1 MSLRLLSLR
10 HVNLGYHGIPT
21 RHWLHHHVVK
31 CLERATSAFHH
42 RSLAVMAWLVTTD
55 PLVTMPISWQSGVLA
70 AVKRFQRL
78 SRNLKDIA
86 CLSKGLCAFRTSP
99 MSMPSSSEQQ
109 MHRCL
114 LTPRLVFPLLPPLS
128 PTVTRAFLSGSG
140 APARALSME
149 QLLRLSCHRSHAC
162 LPHLS
167 DPLQRSPVAE
177 VRPASPPCGEPTGV
191 SSSPCSRAILCL
203 GMSYYD
209 CCRARAVPREVR
221 SCLSTPSWDNHTHS

>member
-1 MSLRLLSLR
+1 
-10 HVNLGYHGIPT
+10 
-21 RHWLHHHVVK
+21 
-31 CLERATSAFHH
+31 
-42 RSLAVMAWLVTTD
+42 MAWLVTTD

-128 PTVTRAFLSGSG
+128 PTVTRAFLSGPDHSRRHHHPLHLRLCDLPRASG